1 MTPESNTQHMIYA
14 LIQTLKHWRPYLIHH
29 EFILF
34 ADYDSLKYLYSQNK
48 LSPRHARWISFLQQ
62 FSFVIRHKTCEN
74 KVADAFSRRSHS
86 LTILSTNP

>member
-1 MTPESNTQHMIYA
+1 MIYA
-14 LIQTLKHWRPYLIHH
+14 LIQTLKHWRPYLIHR

-34 ADYDSLKYLYSQNK
+34 TDYDSLKYLYSQNK